1 MNVSTRKPLNA
12 MSQLPPPGQPWPIG
26 FTATCL
32 RATFYILLIA
42 GLAQGAYIEALHFPE
57 VRFSEYGFTELAQSA
72 VLLTASLLLL
82 YTRQVLKVLPT
93 VTLLMFAFTF
103 SSFIREQDYFL
114 DTRVAYHTWK
124 VLVTLVVVPALFWVI
139 RERRRFV
146 EEFAS
151 YANSFSF
158 GLFAAG
164 VLTTYVF
171 SRLYGRQDFWMAVME
186 EHYVRTFKDA
196 AEEVVELLG
205 YALILIAVI
214 ELTLLARRWALAR
227 RRA

>member
-1 MNVSTRKPLNA
+1 MT
-12 MSQLPPPGQPWPIG
+12 QTPPPGHPWPIN

-32 RATFYILLIA
+32 RAALYILFIA
-42 GLAQGAYIEALHFPE
+42 GLAQGAFIEAQHFPD
-57 VRFSEYGFTELAQSA
+57 VRFSEYGFTELAQTA
-72 VLLTASLLLL
+72 VLALASVLLL
-82 YTRQVLKVLPT
+82 YTRQVLNVLPT
-93 VTLLMFAFTF
+93 VSLLMFGFVFA
-103 SSFIREQDYFL
+103 SLIREQDYFL
-114 DTRVAYHTWK
+114 DTWVARHTWK
-124 VLVTLVVVPALFWVI
+124 VLVALVIVPVLYWVI
-139 RERRRFV
+139 RERQHFAA
-146 EEFAS
+146 EFAN

-164 VLTTYVF
+164 VLTTFVF
-171 SRLYGRQDFWMAVME
+171 SRLYGRSDFWEAVLQ

-227 RRA
+227 RAS

>member
-1 MNVSTRKPLNA
+1 MPQT
-12 MSQLPPPGQPWPIG
+12 PPPGQPWPIG
-26 FTATCL
+26 FTATCI
-32 RATFYILLIA
+32 RAGLYILFIA
-42 GLAQGAYIEALHFPE
+42 GLAQGAYIEALHYPE

-72 VLLTASLLLL
+72 VLLGASLLLL

-114 DTRVAYHTWK
+114 DTWVARHTWK
-124 VLVTLVVVPALFWVI
+124 VLVALVVLPLLFWVI
-139 RERRRFV
+139 RERQRFV
-146 EEFAS
+146 EEFTS

-164 VLTTYVF
+164 VLVTYVF
-171 SRLYGRQDFWMAVME
+171 SRLYGRGAFWEAILQ

-227 RRA
+227 RAG

>member
-1 MNVSTRKPLNA
+1 M
-12 MSQLPPPGQPWPIG
+12 LPMTHDTPPGPAWPIG
-26 FTATCL
+26 FGATCV
-32 RATFYILLIA
+32 RATLYVLLIA
-42 GLAQGAYIEALHFPE
+42 GLAQGAYLEALHFPQA
-57 VRFSEYGFTELAQSA
+57 RFSEHGFTELAQSA
-72 VLLTASLLLL
+72 LLATASALLL
-82 YTRQVLKVLPT
+82 YTRQVLKSLPT

-103 SSFIREQDYFL
+103 SSLIREQDYWL
-114 DTRVAYHTWK
+114 DTWVADHTWK
-124 VLVTLVVVPALFWVI
+124 VLVTLVIVPILYWVI

-146 EEFAS
+146 AEFVHYS
-151 YANSFSF
+151 NSFSF

-205 YALILIAVI
+205 YALILIAAI
-214 ELTLLARRWALAR
+214 ELTLLARRWHLAR
-227 RRA
+227 LAGQPPGVIRQ

>member
-1 MNVSTRKPLNA
+1 MPHSHHK
-12 MSQLPPPGQPWPIG
+12 GQPWPIG

-32 RATFYILLIA
+32 RAALYILLIA
-42 GLAQGAYIEALHFPE
+42 ALAQGAYLEALYFPE
-57 VRFSEYGFTELAQSA
+57 VRFSEHGFTELAQSA
-72 VLLTASLLLL
+72 VLLTASALLL
-82 YTRQVLKVLPT
+82 YVRHGLKQLPT

-103 SSFIREQDYFL
+103 SSFIREQDYWL
-114 DTRVAYHTWK
+114 DTWVAEHTWK
-124 VLVTLVVVPALFWVI
+124 VLVTLVILPCLYWVI

-146 EEFAS
+146 AEFHRYS
-151 YANSFSF
+151 NSFSF

-171 SRLYGRQDFWMAVME
+171 SRLYGRAAFWQAVME

-214 ELTLLARRWALAR
+214 ELALLTRRWVLARPAA
-227 RRA
+227 